1 MKALLFSMGRAPVL
15 LAPMAGVTDLVF
27 RRICRSFG
35 ADGAVSEMVSAKAL
49 CFGDRKSRKLCEI
62 DDLERPTGIQL
73 FGHEPHTLA
82 QAAQIVCAFSP
93 DWIDLNMGCPVHK
106 VVSSGDGSALM
117 RDPELIF
124 RIVQAVTQA
133 VELPVTVKLRAGIGG
148 VENAAECAQAAQQGG
163 ASAVAVHGR
172 MREQFYAPSADWGVI
187 ARVKRAVSIPVFA
200 NGDIDSPSAAL
211 AALEQTGADGLSV
224 GRGALGNPFLF
235 EQIRAA
241 LLGMP
246 AVPPPPPGRRLE
258 TARQHIHE
266 LAGLKGERIGMLE
279 ARSHMG
285 WYLKG
290 MRGASSLREKCNRLS
305 TIQELD
311 MLVDEAISMQKG

>member
-1 MKALLFSMGRAPVL
+1 MMVGRA
-15 LAPMAGVTDLVF
+15 
-27 RRICRSFG
+27 
-35 ADGAVSEMVSAKAL
+35 
-49 CFGDRKSRKLCEI
+49 
-62 DDLERPTGIQL
+62 
-73 FGHEPHTLA
+73 
-82 QAAQIVCAFSP
+82 
-93 DWIDLNMGCPVHK
+93 
-106 VVSSGDGSALM
+106 
-117 RDPELIF
+117 
-124 RIVQAVTQA
+124 
-133 VELPVTVKLRAGIGG
+133 
-148 VENAAECAQAAQQGG
+148 
-163 ASAVAVHGR
+163 
-172 MREQFYAPSADWGVI
+172 
-187 ARVKRAVSIPVFA
+187 
-200 NGDIDSPSAAL
+200 
-211 AALEQTGADGLSV
+211 
-224 GRGALGNPFLF
+224 ALGNPFLF

>member
-1 MKALLFSMGRAPVL
+1 MAGIVNAGFATPSDGVDFFFVFSGMQIGPYQLAGNLV

-133 VELPVTVKLRAGIGG
+133 VELPV
-148 VENAAECAQAAQQGG
+148 
-163 ASAVAVHGR
+163 
-172 MREQFYAPSADWGVI
+172 
-187 ARVKRAVSIPVFA
+187 
-200 NGDIDSPSAAL
+200 
-211 AALEQTGADGLSV
+211 
-224 GRGALGNPFLF
+224 
-235 EQIRAA
+235 
-241 LLGMP
+241 
-246 AVPPPPPGRRLE
+246 
-258 TARQHIHE
+258 
-266 LAGLKGERIGMLE
+266 
-279 ARSHMG
+279 
-285 WYLKG
+285 
-290 MRGASSLREKCNRLS
+290 
-305 TIQELD
+305 
-311 MLVDEAISMQKG
+311 